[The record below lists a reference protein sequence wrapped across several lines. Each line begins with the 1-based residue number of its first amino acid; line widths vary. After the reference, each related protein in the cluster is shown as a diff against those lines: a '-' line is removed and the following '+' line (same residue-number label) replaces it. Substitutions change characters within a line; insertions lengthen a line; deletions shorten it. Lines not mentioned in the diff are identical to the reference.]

1 MAHTVALAGNPNSGK
16 TSIFNELTGST
27 QYVGNWP
34 GVTVEKKEGYIKGD
48 KKHMVV
54 DLPGIYSLSPYTLE
68 EVVTRDFLID
78 GKPDLII
85 NVVDATNLERNL
97 YLTTQLIETGIPVLI
112 ALNMMDVIHKNGDQI
127 DTEKLSQLLGCPIV
141 ETSAVSRMGL
151 KELIKTAKTMI
162 EKAESSAKK
171 AVFSQPLEKALTAIE
186 RILAGI
192 VPPETIRWYAVK
204 LFERDEKVMQR
215 LKLDGEIAHTL
226 ASIVETTENELD
238 DSAESIVT
246 NDRYE
251 YLTSITDAC
260 HKRVRKTG
268 SLSTSDKVDRIVTNR
283 WLALPI
289 FFAIM
294 WGVYYVSIQS
304 VGDLFI
310 GWIEW
315 IFADLIGS
323 NVALLLET
331 IGTSTWLTGLV
342 VDGIIAGVGSVLTFV
357 PQMMI
362 LFFFLSLMED
372 IGYMSRVA
380 FIMDRIFRK
389 FGLSGK
395 SFIPM
400 LIGTGCSVPAI
411 MASRTIE
418 NQRDRRM
425 TVMLTPFIPCGA
437 KLPVFALLVGA
448 FFPHSAW
455 IASSMYLIGIV
466 GVIVSG
472 ILLKKTKAF
481 SGDPAPFVMELPSYH
496 IPRLKSVAIQMWDR
510 GKQFI
515 KKAGTIIAVA
525 SAGIWIL
532 QSTSWSLQMVETQD
546 SILASLGRLIAP
558 LFSPLGFGSWEVAVA
573 TITGLLAKETI
584 VATFG
589 IVLGL
594 GNVTEGDPTFLA
606 SIGTFFNPVSA
617 YAFMVFTLFAAPC
630 AAAIG
635 ATRREMQSARWT
647 WAAILFQT
655 SVAYAAALLVYQ
667 VGSLLFL
674 S

>member
-1 MAHTVALAGNPNSGK
+1 MAHTIALAGNPNSGK

-34 GVTVEKKEGYIKGD
+34 GVTVEKKEGYLRYD
-48 KKHMVV
+48 KHHMVV

-68 EVVTRDFLID
+68 EVVTRDYLLD
-78 GKPDLII
+78 GMPDLII
-85 NVVDATNLERNL
+85 DVVDASNLERNL

-112 ALNMMDVIHKNGDQI
+112 ALNMIDIIEKRGDII
-127 DTEKLSQLLGCPIV
+127 DIQALSKTFGCPII
-141 ETSAVSRMGL
+141 ETSAVSGKGL
-151 KELIKTAKTMI
+151 KELAKRAVQMVQ
-162 EKAESSAKK
+162 KAESEAVVAK
-171 AVFSQPLEKALTAIE
+171 FSDTVELALRDISMQIE
-186 RILAGI
+186 GL
-192 VPPETIRWYAVK
+192 VPPVSLRWYAIK
-204 LFERDEKVMQR
+204 LFERDEKVHQR
-215 LKLDGEIAHTL
+215 LALDNDAVLRLEAI
-226 ASIVETTENELD
+226 IVKAEEVAD
-238 DSAESIVT
+238 DTSESMVT

-251 YLTSITDAC
+251 YLTMVTTRSV
-260 HKRVRKTG
+260 KRARQTG
-268 SLSTSDKVDRIVTNR
+268 SMSTSDKVDRIVTNR
-283 WLALPI
+283 WLALPL
-289 FFAIM
+289 FFVIM
-294 WGVYYVSIQS
+294 WGIYYISIQS

-315 IFADLIGS
+315 LFGDLIGA
-323 NVALLLET
+323 NLAIGLAA
-331 IGTSTWLTGLV
+331 IGTSDWLIGLV

-362 LFFFLSLMED
+362 LFFFLSFMED
-372 IGYMSRVA
+372 VGYMARVA

-418 NQRDRRM
+418 NLRDRRM
-425 TVMLTPFIPCGA
+425 TIMLTPFIPCGA

-448 FFPHSAW
+448 FFPNSAW
-455 IASSMYLIGIV
+455 IASSMYLVGIIA
-466 GVIVSG
+466 VILSG
-472 ILLKKTKAF
+472 ILLKKSRAF
-481 SGDPAPFVMELPSYH
+481 AGEPAPFVMELPSYH
-496 IPRLKSVAIQMWDR
+496 MPRIKGVLIHMWER

-525 SAGIWIL
+525 SAVIWIT
-532 QSTSWSLQMVETQD
+532 QSTSWSFQMVETQD
-546 SILASLGRLIAP
+546 SILASIGRVIAP
-558 LFSPLGFGSWEVAVA
+558 VFAPLGFGRWEVAVA

-594 GNVTEGDPTFLA
+594 GNVAEGDPSLIA
-606 SIGTFFNPVSA
+606 SIGAFFNPVSA
-617 YAFMVFTLFAAPC
+617 YSFMIFTLFAAPC
-630 AAAIG
+630 VAAIG

-647 WAAILFQT
+647 WTAILFQT
-655 SVAYAAALLVYQ
+655 SVAYIAALVVYQ
-667 VGSLLFL
+667 VGSLFL
-674 S
+674 

>member
-1 MAHTVALAGNPNSGK
+1 MAHTIALAGNPNSGK
-16 TSIFNELTGST
+16 TSLFNELTGST

-34 GVTVEKKEGYIKGD
+34 GVTVEKKEGYIRSD
-48 KKHMVV
+48 KRYMVV

-68 EVVTRDFLID
+68 EVVTRDYLID

-112 ALNMMDVIHKNGDQI
+112 ALNMIDIIHKNGDHI
-127 DTEKLSQLLGCPIV
+127 DTKKLSGMLGCPIV
-141 ETSAVSRMGL
+141 ETSAVSRAGL
-151 KELIKTAKTMI
+151 KELVKTATHLI
-162 EKAESSAKK
+162 EVAEGGGKPAKFSAPVEKPVSSIMH
-171 AVFSQPLEKALTAIE
+171 LIE
-186 RILAGI
+186 GA
-192 VPPETIRWYAVK
+192 VPPETLRWYAIK
-204 LFERDEKVMQR
+204 LYERDEKVMQR
-215 LKLDGEIAHTL
+215 LTISAEIRHQI
-226 ASIVETTENELD
+226 ASIVEESETELD
-238 DSAESIVT
+238 DSAESIIT
-246 NDRYE
+246 NERYE
-251 YLTSITDAC
+251 YLTDVTTQC
-260 HKRVRKTG
+260 HQRKRKSGT
-268 SLSTSDKVDRIVTNR
+268 LSTSDRIDRIVTNR
-283 WLALPI
+283 FLALPI
-289 FFAIM
+289 FFLIM
-294 WGVYYVSIQS
+294 WGVYFVSIQS
-304 VGDLFI
+304 IGDLFI

-315 IFADLIGS
+315 LFTDIIGAGIGS
-323 NVALLLET
+323 LLAAV
-331 IGTSTWLTGLV
+331 GTSEWLMGLV

-372 IGYMSRVA
+372 VGYMARVA

-448 FFPHSAW
+448 FFPNSAW
-455 IASSMYLIGIV
+455 IASSMYLLGILA
-466 GVIVSG
+466 VIVSG
-472 ILLKKTKAF
+472 IVLKKTRAF
-481 SGDPAPFVMELPSYH
+481 AGEPAPFVMELPAYH
-496 IPRLKSVAIQMWDR
+496 MPRLKGVAIHMWER

-532 QSTSWSLQMVETQD
+532 QSTSWSLQMVETQE

-558 LFSPLGFGSWEVAVA
+558 LFAPLGFGSWEVAVA

-594 GNVTEGDPTFLA
+594 GNVAEGDPTLLA
-606 SIGTFFNPVSA
+606 SIGSYFNSVSA
-617 YAFMVFTLFAAPC
+617 YAFMIFTLFAAPC

-647 WAAILFQT
+647 WAAILFQ
-655 SVAYAAALLVYQ
+655 SGVAYIAALAVYQ
-667 VGSLLFL
+667 IGSLLFL
-674 S
+674 

>member
-1 MAHTVALAGNPNSGK
+1 MAHTIALAGNPNSGK

-34 GVTVEKKEGYIKGD
+34 GVTVEKKEGYLKND
-48 KKHMVV
+48 KRFVVV

-112 ALNMMDVIHKNGDQI
+112 ALNMIDVLAKNKDTI
-127 DTEKLSQLLGCPIV
+127 DTKALSEALGCTIV
-141 ETSAVSRMGL
+141 ETSAVTGTGL
-151 KELIKTAKTMI
+151 KELIK
-162 EKAESSAKK
+162 SAN
-171 AVFSQPLEKALTAIE
+171 QLIE
-186 RILAGI
+186 RATNGGQKATFSAPVEDALQQIGVLIEGM
-192 VPPETIRWYAVK
+192 VPPATRRWFTIK
-204 LFERDEKVMQR
+204 LFEHDEKVFQR
-215 LKLDGEIAHTL
+215 LHLSHETAHQIATIIE
-226 ASIVETTENELD
+226 SVEALMD
-238 DSAESIVT
+238 DSSESLIT

-251 YLTSITDAC
+251 YLTLIANNC
-260 HKRVRKTG
+260 HTRSRKEGT
-268 SLSTSDKVDRIVTNR
+268 LSTSDKIDRVLTNR

-294 WGVYYVSIQS
+294 WVVYFIAIQS
-304 VGDLFI
+304 VGDFFI
-310 GWIEW
+310 GGIEW
-315 IFADLIGS
+315 LFGDLIGV
-323 NVALLLET
+323 NLALFLT
-331 IGTSTWLTGLV
+331 SIGTSTWLIGLI

-362 LFFFLSLMED
+362 LFFFLAFMED
-372 IGYMSRVA
+372 CGYMARVA

-425 TVMLTPFIPCGA
+425 TIILTPFIPCGA

-448 FFPHSAW
+448 FFPNSAW
-455 IASSMYLIGIV
+455 VASSMYAVGIL
-466 GVIVSG
+466 GVIISG
-472 ILLKKTKAF
+472 ILLKKTRAF
-481 SGDPAPFVMELPSYH
+481 AGDPAPFVMELPTYH
-496 IPRLKSVAIQMWDR
+496 LPRAKGVLIHMWDR

-525 SAGIWIL
+525 SAVIWIL
-532 QSTSWSLQMVETQD
+532 QSTSWSFQLVETQA
-546 SILASLGRLIAP
+546 SILASIGRFIAP
-558 LFSPLGFGSWEVAVA
+558 IFAPLGFGSWEVTVA
-573 TITGLLAKETI
+573 TLTGLLAKETI

-594 GNVTEGDPTFLA
+594 GSVVEGDPSLVA
-606 SIGTFFNPVSA
+606 NIGAFFTPLSA
-617 YAFMVFTLFAAPC
+617 YAFMIFTVFAVPC

-647 WAAILFQT
+647 WTAILFQFG
-655 SVAYAAALLVYQ
+655 VAYIAALLVFQ
-667 VGSLLFL
+667 IGRLFI
-674 S
+674 

>member
-1 MAHTVALAGNPNSGK
+1 MSHTIALAGNPNSGK

-34 GVTVEKKEGYIKGD
+34 GVTVEKKEGYL
-48 KKHMVV
+48 KHDRRYMVM

-68 EVVTRDFLID
+68 EVVSRDYLLD

-97 YLTTQLIETGIPVLI
+97 YLTTQLIETGIPIVL
-112 ALNMMDVIHKNGDQI
+112 ALNMI
-127 DTEKLSQLLGCPIV
+127 DITEKQGDTIDVPALSAALGCPIV
-141 ETSAVSRMGL
+141 PTSAVTRAGL
-151 KELIKTAKTMI
+151 KELVRVALQMVD
-162 EKAESSAKK
+162 KAEGKARMAK
-171 AVFSQPLEKALTAIE
+171 FSKPVEQALGQILPIIE
-186 RILAGI
+186 GT
-192 VPPETIRWYAVK
+192 VPPETLRWHAIK
-204 LFERDEKVMQR
+204 LFERDEKVLRRM
-215 LKLDGEIAHTL
+215 TL
-226 ASIVETTENELD
+226 AAGRVQEIEQIIARIEQETD
-238 DSAESIVT
+238 DSSESLVT

-251 YLTSITDAC
+251 YLTAITAKV
-260 HKRVRKTG
+260 HVQARRKG
-268 SLSTSDKVDRIVTNR
+268 ALSTSDKIDRIVTNR
-283 WLALPI
+283 YLALPL
-289 FFAIM
+289 FFMIM
-294 WGVYYVSIQS
+294 WGIYYIAIQS

-315 IFADLIGS
+315 LFGDLVGA
-323 NVALLLET
+323 NVARGLEA
-331 IGTSTWLTGLV
+331 IGTSAWLTGLV
-342 VDGIIAGVGSVLTFV
+342 VDGVIAGVGSVLTFV

-372 IGYMSRVA
+372 CGYMARVA

-448 FFPHSAW
+448 FFPNSAW
-455 IASSMYLIGIV
+455 IASSMYLVGIIA
-466 GVIVSG
+466 VIVSG
-472 ILLKKTKAF
+472 IVLKKTRAF
-481 SGDPAPFVMELPSYH
+481 AGDPAPFVMELPSYH
-496 IPRLKSVAIQMWDR
+496 MPRMKGVLIHMWER

-515 KKAGTIIAVA
+515 RKAGTIIAVA
-525 SAGIWIL
+525 SAAIWIL
-532 QSTSWSLQMVETQD
+532 QSTSWSFQLVETNE
-546 SILASLGRLIAP
+546 SILASLGRIIAP
-558 LFSPLGFGSWEVAVA
+558 LFVPLGFGTWEVAVA

-594 GNVTEGDPTFLA
+594 GNVAEGDPTLLA
-606 SIGTFFNPVSA
+606 SIGAFFNPVSA

-655 SVAYAAALLVYQ
+655 GVAYVVALLVYQ
-667 VGSLLFL
+667 IGSLLF
-674 S
+674 

>member
-1 MAHTVALAGNPNSGK
+1 MAHTIALAGNPNSGK
-16 TSIFNELTGST
+16 TSLFNELTGST

-34 GVTVEKKEGYIKGD
+34 GVTVEKKEGYIKSD
-48 KKHMVV
+48 RKHMIV

-68 EVVTRDFLID
+68 EVVTRDFLLD

-112 ALNMMDVIHKNGDQI
+112 ALNMMDIIEKNGDQI
-127 DTEKLSQLLGCPIV
+127 DVKQLSGQLGCPIV
-141 ETSAVSRMGL
+141 ETSAVTRKGI
-151 KELIKTAKTMI
+151 KELIKTAISLIEIAEGVGKTATFSTPVEKVIAAIITLI
-162 EKAESSAKK
+162 EG
-171 AVFSQPLEKALTAIE
+171 V
-186 RILAGI
+186 
-192 VPPETIRWYAVK
+192 VPPETLRWYAIK
-204 LFERDEKVMQR
+204 LFERDEKVLHR
-215 LKLDGEIAHTL
+215 LPLSDEIHHQIATQTEKL
-226 ASIVETTENELD
+226 ETELD
-238 DSAESIVT
+238 DSAESIIT
-246 NDRYE
+246 NERYE
-251 YLTSITDAC
+251 YLTEITNRC
-260 HKRVRKTG
+260 HRRARKEGT
-268 SLSTSDKVDRIVTNR
+268 LSHSDTIDRIVTNR
-283 WLALPI
+283 FLALPI
-289 FFAIM
+289 FFLIM
-294 WGVYYVSIQS
+294 WGIYAVSIQG

-315 IFADLIGS
+315 FFGDLIGA
-323 NVALLLET
+323 NLALLLES
-331 IGTSTWLTGLV
+331 IGTSEWLVGLV

-372 IGYMSRVA
+372 VGYMARVA

-448 FFPHSAW
+448 FFPHSSW
-455 IASSMYLIGIV
+455 IAPSMYLLGILA
-466 GVIVSG
+466 VIVSG
-472 ILLKKTKAF
+472 IMLKKTKAF
-481 SGDPAPFVMELPSYH
+481 AGDPAPFVMELPSYH
-496 IPRLKSVAIQMWDR
+496 IPRLKSVAIHMWDR

-525 SAGIWIL
+525 SAGIWVL
-532 QSTSWSLQMVETQD
+532 QSTSFSFELVEAQE
-546 SILASLGRLIAP
+546 SMLADLGRFIAP
-558 LFSPLGFGSWEVAVA
+558 LFTPLGFGSWEVAVA

-594 GNVTEGDPTFLA
+594 GNVTEGDPTLLA
-606 SIGTFFNPVSA
+606 SIGAFFTPVSA

-655 SVAYAAALLVYQ
+655 GFAYIAALLVNQ
-667 VGSLLFL
+667 IGSLLFL
-674 S
+674 